1 MVRLTVGHDCAVVW
15 RHKKEGSATRR
26 ADDHSFPAE
35 GTKGQF
41 RSLLQNSFCPLA
53 SAKPVFLRGLV
64 ELGRRRQAR
73 TRSERANGRALSR
86 RMPAS
91 WRELSCNLRRQ
102 RLPFSGPIRKRTV
115 RPHLR
120 LRVLAGISAPARA
133 LFADE
138 DWMPADCS

>member
-64 ELGRRRQAR
+64 ELGRDVKR
-73 TRSERANGRALSR
+73 EPVPNV
-86 RMPAS
+86 RMG
-91 WRELSCNLRRQ
+91 ELYRGAC
-102 RLPFSGPIRKRTV
+102 
-115 RPHLR
+115 PHL
-120 LRVLAGISAPARA
+120 GGN
-133 LFADE
+133 
-138 DWMPADCS
+138 